1 LCRFEPSAFDSE
13 RVHERNGGQINFGD
27 IEWVGE
33 ISHEPMSNGLQ
44 TKYPAPRLFFSLRQS
59 YVNFAVHAVGGC
71 LSLSR
76 SGICRIHE
84 KKFGEDVSQDVR
96 CRPDYR
102 GGIHRKFLLRH
113 NVALMLIA
121 DFVEQYGKVPMLVVL
136 RALGTLVGRG
146 SPAASFIVVVHIE
159 P

>member
-1 LCRFEPSAFDSE
+1 MASK
-13 RVHERNGGQINFGD
+13 RNTRLLVCSFRYDNHMLILLSMPWGGAY
-27 IEWVGE
+27 
-33 ISHEPMSNGLQ
+33 H
-44 TKYPAPRLFFSLRQS
+44 YPAQE
-59 YVNFAVHAVGGC
+59 FA
-71 LSLSR
+71 
-76 SGICRIHE
+76 RIHE